1 MIVAIASLQS
11 SRFSPPGV
19 TGHDQFSCPLRYGV
33 EGTAV
38 AKMDR
43 SCTPVSLAGTFVAS
57 YPARCLLR
65 VLPLTALATYAGT
78 LWLCWTTFVSEG
90 PHGGVQEM
98 MFGLVQVNF
107 TEQYGV
113 SQPASCSAFPMQR
126 PC

>member
-1 MIVAIASLQS
+1 MRAGKAAKEANS
-11 SRFSPPGV
+11 
-19 TGHDQFSCPLRYGV
+19 HV

-38 AKMDR
+38 EKMDR